1 MPITEKTQNI
11 RSSQNGSVAIIGG
24 GVAGSTI
31 ALRLAEI
38 GIKVTLIEQSDSLV
52 NGPPICHLHAGGS
65 FYRDISDEQ
74 CLTLLNQSIDMI
86 SAFPQCVNVR
96 PTVIAVPVHDKG
108 SPSTILPRLEK
119 LRRQY
124 KQLVAEQPDKKRLGE
139 PDQYFQTFSRLEL
152 ENLATKPLPKQAICA
167 QDWLIPVARK
177 LDLDKL
183 QYPVILVQEYGLS
196 GFRFSALAS
205 LAAANLSKCDVLTHT
220 QVTNIKENDDKNHAR
235 WQVSILDIL
244 NHQTKEM
251 HFDYLIN
258 ACGFRSGTL
267 DDMLKV
273 PRQRLV
279 EFKAAYVAR
288 WENCQGQW
296 PEVIF
301 HGERGTPEGMAQLT
315 PYPDGYF
322 QLHGM
327 TQDITLF
334 ENGLVKSEAKSAQP
348 KLPQIY
354 LNKIEN
360 GWPEPIVA
368 QRTLGSISHVSRYIP
383 EFSQAVVAAKPLY
396 GAQQIPGEDPKL
408 RAADV
413 SFYGQYYARAEIVK
427 ASSALAASD
436 TILQQLKQ
444 INLLNDDVHP
454 SHLAEH
460 YLPVTASVSLT
471 SVVELASQIA
481 EQRNYPSALA
491 RQI

>member
-1 MPITEKTQNI
+1 MSSPAQIHDDKDTKT
-11 RSSQNGSVAIIGG
+11 SSVAIIGG

-31 ALRLAEI
+31 ALRLAEL
-38 GIKVTLIEQSDSLV
+38 GIKVTLIEQGDSLV

-86 SAFPQCVNVR
+86 NAFPQCVNVR

-108 SPSTILPRLEK
+108 SPDTIIPRLEK
-119 LRRQY
+119 LQRQY
-124 KQLVAEQPDKKRLGE
+124 QNLVAEQPAKKLLGE
-139 PDQYFQTFSRLEL
+139 PADYFHTFSRSQLEK
-152 ENLATKPLPKQAICA
+152 LATQPLPEKAQCA
-167 QDWLIPVARK
+167 EDWLIPVAK
-177 LDLDKL
+177 QLDLDKL

-205 LAAANLSKCDVLTHT
+205 LAADKLPHCQVLTQT
-220 QVTNIKENDDKNHAR
+220 KVTDIKSCKSNNAPH
-235 WQVSILDIL
+235 WQVDVQDLLS
-244 NHQTKEM
+244 QQAKQM
-251 HFDYLIN
+251 QFDYLIN
-258 ACGFRSGTL
+258 ACGFRSGML
-267 DDMLKV
+267 DDMLQA
-273 PRQRLV
+273 PRKRLV
-279 EFKAAYVAR
+279 EFKAAYVAK
-288 WENCQGQW
+288 WADCKGQW

-315 PYPDGYF
+315 PYPNGYF

-334 ENGLVKSEAKSAQP
+334 ADGLVKSEAQSAQP
-348 KLPQIY
+348 KLPDVY

-360 GWPEPIVA
+360 GWPEPVIA
-368 QRTLGSISHVSRYIP
+368 KRTLGSISHVSRYIP
-383 EFSQAVVAAKPLY
+383 KFKQAVMAAQPLY

-413 SFYGQYYARAEIVK
+413 SFYGRYYARAEIVK

-436 TILQQLKQ
+436 TILQALAQLG
-444 INLLNDDVHP
+444 LLSDKVKVND
-454 SHLAEH
+454 LTEH
-460 YLPVTASVSLT
+460 YLPVSTAVDLHQ
-471 SVVELASQIA
+471 VVELASQIA
-481 EQRNYPSALA
+481 EKRNYPKALA